1 MLRNVA
7 SRHVALCRI
16 MSCHVM
22 SRHVTSCHV
31 MSRHVTSCTSCHVM
45 SRHVTSC
52 PVMSRHVISC
62 YVISR
67 RKQSEYWDKKISNCQ
82 GDPKKLWR
90 SLSSVLRKEKPKLP
104 DSEELSAERSSE
116 AFQAKLDRVRSA
128 TAAAPPPTFEGPRC
142 LSNLED
148 FKLLDDAAVRR
159 FISTAACKFC
169 ELDPAPTWIIKKYA
183 NELSP
188 FIVKLFNASL
198 TSGVFPT
205 SQKCAS
211 VTPALK
217 KVTLDP
223 FDLGNYRPISNL
235 TFVSKLLEHAAH
247 EQIVGYASENQLLLP
262 DTQSAY
268 QKHRSTETAV
278 LKVLSDVYQAADSG
292 KLTLLGLLD
301 LSAAFDTVDHQI
313 LLSRLRHSFGISGT
327 VLDWIASYLTGRTQF
342 VRFNGQS
349 SKTVPVTSGVPQGSV
364 LGPILFLTYTAAV
377 VLVVRKHGFNVHAYA
392 DDLQIYDHTAPSGMA
407 GLLQRMAVCIED
419 VSTWMSSNR
428 LCLNPSKT
436 ELVWLGSSRR
446 LQNCATDTEMSVL
459 GSLIRPVD
467 SVRDLG
473 VLIDSGLTLSD
484 HVNKVAALCYFHIR
498 QLRIVRRTLTDEV
511 AHSLVRA
518 FIHNRIDYCNGIL
531 ASSPKYLTEKL
542 QSVLRVAARLVLRL
556 PSRSPV
562 STLMRDQLHWLS
574 VESRVKFKLALLAY
588 KSVHGLAPEYLSA
601 YCVPVSRMPGRTHLR
616 SAGQWTMLVPRT
628 KTVTIG
634 PRGFYCSCPSVW
646 NSLPVSLR
654 DFNLSLE
661 TFRQKLKLHL
671 FTS

>member
-1 MLRNVA
+1 MFLSQIIRFFQFCNCSVNIYNKWTLQRVVCVTIIVTFFTDTTVYYNTSLVDWTLYHSHRLRVLYFYSSSTRQLFSAPEGNFSSWQAAV
-7 SRHVALCRI
+7 S
-16 MSCHVM
+16 M
-22 SRHVTSCHV
+22 TSC
-31 MSRHVTSCTSCHVM
+31 
-45 SRHVTSC
+45 
-52 PVMSRHVISC
+52 
-62 YVISR
+62 
-67 RKQSEYWDKKISNCQ
+67 K
-82 GDPKKLWR
+82 
-90 SLSSVLRKEKPKLP
+90 
-104 DSEELSAERSSE
+104 
-116 AFQAKLDRVRSA
+116 
-128 TAAAPPPTFEGPRC
+128 
-142 LSNLED
+142 NL
-148 FKLLDDAAVRR
+148 LM
-159 FISTAACKFC
+159 
-169 ELDPAPTWIIKKYA
+169 
-183 NELSP
+183 
-188 FIVKLFNASL
+188 
-198 TSGVFPT
+198 G
-205 SQKCAS
+205 
-211 VTPALK
+211 
-217 KVTLDP
+217 
-223 FDLGNYRPISNL
+223 
-235 TFVSKLLEHAAH
+235 
-247 EQIVGYASENQLLLP
+247 
-262 DTQSAY
+262 
-268 QKHRSTETAV
+268 
-278 LKVLSDVYQAADSG
+278 
-292 KLTLLGLLD
+292 
-301 LSAAFDTVDHQI
+301 
-313 LLSRLRHSFGISGT
+313 HSFGISNASRILAGYQIIDFTLLLLYFISGT

-407 GLLQRMAVCIED
+407 SLLQRMAVCIED

-498 QLRIVRRTLTDEV
+498 QLPIVRRTLTDEV
-511 AHSLVRA
+511 AHSLVPA

-634 PRGFYCSCPSVW
+634 PRGFYCSCHSV
-646 NSLPVSLR
+646 
-654 DFNLSLE
+654 
-661 TFRQKLKLHL
+661 
-671 FTS
+671 

>member
-1 MLRNVA
+1 MFDYSVFAYYYNIFSSA
-7 SRHVALCRI
+7 SQFIVDLVYILSKFRFALHI
-16 MSCHVM
+16 
-22 SRHVTSCHV
+22 
-31 MSRHVTSCTSCHVM
+31 
-45 SRHVTSC
+45 
-52 PVMSRHVISC
+52 
-62 YVISR
+62 
-67 RKQSEYWDKKISNCQ
+67 
-82 GDPKKLWR
+82 
-90 SLSSVLRKEKPKLP
+90 
-104 DSEELSAERSSE
+104 
-116 AFQAKLDRVRSA
+116 
-128 TAAAPPPTFEGPRC
+128 
-142 LSNLED
+142 
-148 FKLLDDAAVRR
+148 
-159 FISTAACKFC
+159 CKFVIC
-169 ELDPAPTWIIKKYA
+169 L
-183 NELSP
+183 
-188 FIVKLFNASL
+188 L
-198 TSGVFPT
+198 T
-205 SQKCAS
+205 
-211 VTPALK
+211 
-217 KVTLDP
+217 
-223 FDLGNYRPISNL
+223 
-235 TFVSKLLEHAAH
+235 H
-247 EQIVGYASENQLLLP
+247 
-262 DTQSAY
+262 
-268 QKHRSTETAV
+268 
-278 LKVLSDVYQAADSG
+278 
-292 KLTLLGLLD
+292 
-301 LSAAFDTVDHQI
+301 
-313 LLSRLRHSFGISGT
+313 
-327 VLDWIASYLTGRTQF
+327 
-342 VRFNGQS
+342 
-349 SKTVPVTSGVPQGSV
+349 
-364 LGPILFLTYTAAV
+364 TYTAAV
-377 VLVVRKHGFNVHAYA
+377 VLVVRKHGFNVPAYA

-646 NSLPVSLR
+646 NSLPASLR